1 MDERFIQN
9 KPNTD
14 PLITGLREDR
24 FNQQV
29 IKGDPTSTAP
39 AGGVINADQLRI
51 WTEDLSN
58 YKAGKAQLEHRVVN
72 AERWWKLRNQYVEQ
86 AETEAVKEGFQSTSA
101 WLHNVLNSKH
111 AAYLEAYPTVNIL
124 PREQQDKVEA
134 WALSKIIPVILKH
147 NNFEQTYDENGWQK
161 LKTGCGVYKVFWDNK
176 KLNGLG
182 DISVTR
188 RDLLSIYWE
197 PGINNIQDSKEVFDV
212 ELRDKDELIEEYP
225 ELLNDR
231 VLADVVTPT
240 KFPTDDNVP
249 KDNKVSVIDIYYH
262 RHGKLHYCKYVGETV
277 LYATENDTEQRIRV
291 DTITGQQTAYTRAEE
306 GLYQHGKFPYVFDTL
321 FPIEGSPAGY
331 GYVDICANAQT
342 RIDLLN
348 RALLKNA
355 LASATPRAFIRTDGN
370 INREQFL
377 NLEQA
382 LIEVPGGVDDTQLR
396 FVQATPMSG
405 NIINYEN
412 LIIQELRE
420 TSGNT
425 ETSTGSSSHG
435 VTAASALAALQEA
448 SGKTS
453 RASTITTYR
462 AFGLIS
468 DLIIEL
474 IRQFYDL
481 PRQFRITGSM
491 GVERFITFQ
500 NSFMQPQQQGMIGGQ
515 DMGYRV
521 PVYDI
526 EVEPEKKTR
535 YTKMAENELAIQL
548 LQLGFFNPMNAP
560 QALIALDMMDF
571 DGKDELQ
578 QQIQHN
584 YMLQQQMMIAQMQ
597 MGLPPVGA
605 AQQQRT
611 PSGKA
616 EKVDLDKEPGE
627 NKQVQRS
634 RERAQEAS
642 QPGGQVE

>member
-51 WTEDLSN
+51 WTEDLSK
-58 YKAGKAQLEHRVVN
+58 YKAGKAQLEHRVIN

-101 WLHNVLNSKH
+101 WLHNVINSKH
-111 AAYLEAYPTVNIL
+111 ADYLEAYPTVNIL

-225 ELLNDR
+225 ELLNYR

-355 LASATPRAFIRTDGN
+355 LASATPRAFIRADGN

-377 NLEQA
+377 NIEQA

-535 YTKMAENELAIQL
+535 YTKMSQNELSLQL
-548 LQLGFFNPMNAP
+548 LGNGIFNPAMAP
-560 QALIALDMMDF
+560 QALLCLSMMDF
-571 DGKDELQ
+571 DGKDEIMQ
-578 QQIQHN
+578 KIEPN
-584 YMLQQQMMIAQMQ
+584 SMLQQQMIMAMQ
-597 MGLPPVGA
+597 AAGLPPVGA
-605 AQQQRT
+605 AQQQRA

>member
-51 WTEDLSN
+51 WTEDLSK
-58 YKAGKAQLEHRVVN
+58 YKAGKAQLEHRVIN

-101 WLHNVLNSKH
+101 WLHNVINSKH
-111 AAYLEAYPTVNIL
+111 ADYLEAYPTVNIL

-225 ELLNDR
+225 ELLNYR

-355 LASATPRAFIRTDGN
+355 LASATPRAFIRADGN

-377 NLEQA
+377 NIEQA

-535 YTKMAENELAIQL
+535 YTKMSQNELSLQL
-548 LQLGFFNPMNAP
+548 LGNGIFNPAMAP
-560 QALIALDMMDF
+560 QALLCLSMMDF
-571 DGKDELQ
+571 DGKDEIMQ
-578 QQIQHN
+578 KIETN
-584 YMLQQQMMIAQMQ
+584 YMLQQQMIMAMQ
-597 MGLPPVGA
+597 AAGLPPVGA
-605 AQQQRT
+605 AQQQRA